1 MAKIDW
7 GNLDFDNLDPKI
19 YKKPRLLQ
27 KAMLIKQ
34 FQEMQ
39 QMENKYA
46 ELEPFLMEAIGFRKD
61 EEGNFV
67 KMTDQERYDSMSE
80 LEKAQYDNAK
90 LLADREKM
98 ALEGTLPIS
107 PGMEENL
114 AEQRSQLENT
124 LSQRLGSDWQ
134 TTTAGIQAMGEFDRN
149 AELMRE
155 EARRGMISEGTQL
168 NLAQSGFLSG
178 LTGQKQGQYGNY
190 LSGEGG
196 IFNMA
201 GATASGVN
209 SFRQTGLGYL
219 QLMNS
224 LSQDKDSGGGTDWTS
239 GLLGIGGQMAGTV
252 GGAMA
257 AAKLLPLLGMAS
269 SRTFK
274 KDINKLSEDKESE
287 ALDIIKGT
295 DTYSFKYKGSEVPMV
310 GMIAEEVDDL
320 LTAGFNHK
328 AINIGNHMGLM
339 TAAMKALSRK
349 LERLEG
355 RGK

>member
-7 GNLDFDNLDPKI
+7 ANLDFDNLDPKI
-19 YKKPRLLQ
+19 YNKPRLLQ

-34 FQEMQ
+34 FQQMQ

-46 ELEPFLMEAIGFRKD
+46 ELEPFLLEAIGFRKD

-67 KMTDQERYDSMSE
+67 KMTDEERYERMSD
-80 LEKAQYDNAK
+80 LEKLQYDNAK
-90 LLADREKM
+90 LLAEREKM
-98 ALEGTLPIS
+98 ALEGKLPIS
-107 PGMEENL
+107 PAMEENL

-209 SFRQTGLGYL
+209 SFRQTDLGYL
-219 QLMNS
+219 QL
-224 LSQDKDSGGGTDWTS
+224 DSGKKTDWTS

-252 GGAMA
+252 GGAYA
-257 AAKLLPLLGMAS
+257 AAKLLPLLGVAS
-269 SRTFK
+269 SREFK
-274 KDINKLSEDKESE
+274 KDIKKLSPGSEEE
-287 ALDIIKGT
+287 ALDLINST
-295 DTYSFKYKGSEVPMV
+295 DTYTFKYKGDNNPMI
-310 GMIAEEVDDL
+310 GMIAEEAPEIS
-320 LTAGFNHK
+320 TSGFNKK

>member
-7 GNLDFDNLDPKI
+7 GNLDFDNLDPRI
-19 YKKPRLLQ
+19 YKSPRLLQ

-39 QMENKYA
+39 RMENKYA
-46 ELEPFLMEAIGFRKD
+46 ELEPFLLEAIGFRKD

-67 KMTDQERYDSMSE
+67 KMTDEERYERMSD
-80 LEKAQYDNAK
+80 LEKLQYDNAK
-90 LLADREKM
+90 LLAEREKM
-98 ALEGTLPIS
+98 ALEGKLPIS
-107 PGMEENL
+107 PAMEENL

-190 LSGEGG
+190 LSGGSG

-209 SFRQTGLGYL
+209 AMRQTGIALYQAGK
-219 QLMNS
+219 
-224 LSQDKDSGGGTDWTS
+224 SQDKGGSDWGS
-239 GLLGIGGQMAGTV
+239 GLLGMGGQIAGTV
-252 GGAMA
+252 GGAYA
-257 AAKLLPLLGMAS
+257 AAKLLPLLLGSAS
-269 SRTFK
+269 SREFK
-274 KDINKLSEDKESE
+274 KDIKKLSPGSEEE
-287 ALDIIKGT
+287 ALNLINST
-295 DTYSFKYKGSEVPMV
+295 DTYTFKYKGDNNPMI
-310 GMIAEEVDDL
+310 GMIAEEAPEIS
-320 LTAGFNHK
+320 TSGFNKK
-328 AINIGNHMGLM
+328 AINIGNHMGLL

-349 LERLEG
+349 IDKIAEVR
-355 RGK
+355 

>member
-7 GNLDFDNLDPKI
+7 GNLDFDNLDPRI

-39 QMENKYA
+39 QQEKTYEN
-46 ELEPFLMEAIGFRKD
+46 LEPFLLESIGFRKD
-61 EEGNFV
+61 EEGNFIR
-67 KMTDQERYDSMSE
+67 MTDEERYERMSD
-80 LEKAQYDNAK
+80 LEKLQYDNAK
-90 LLADREKM
+90 LLAEREKM
-98 ALEGTLPIS
+98 ALEGKLPIS
-107 PGMEENL
+107 PAMEENL

-155 EARRGMISEGTQL
+155 EARRGMISEGVGL

-190 LSGEGG
+190 LSGAGG

-209 SFRQTGLGYL
+209 SFRQTGLGY
-219 QLMNS
+219 